1 MENLVKAEIL
11 DVCPTPYGYAA
22 FVRAAGK
29 IFVIHINRMRGM
41 SLQYAKENRKGERP
55 FTHEFI
61 LQLLDGLD
69 CSVSK
74 VVIYHVDDGTFYTKM
89 IVEMDNEVS
98 QKIVEIDAR
107 PSDTISV
114 ALRSGAPVF
123 VTHDVLGKVE
133 DITETYRK
141 IKGE

>member
-1 MENLVKAEIL
+1 M
-11 DVCPTPYGYAA
+11 
-22 FVRAAGK
+22 
-29 IFVIHINRMRGM
+29 
-41 SLQYAKENRKGERP
+41 
-55 FTHEFI
+55 
-61 LQLLDGLD
+61 
-69 CSVSK
+69 
-74 VVIYHVDDGTFYTKM
+74 IYHVDDGTFYTKM